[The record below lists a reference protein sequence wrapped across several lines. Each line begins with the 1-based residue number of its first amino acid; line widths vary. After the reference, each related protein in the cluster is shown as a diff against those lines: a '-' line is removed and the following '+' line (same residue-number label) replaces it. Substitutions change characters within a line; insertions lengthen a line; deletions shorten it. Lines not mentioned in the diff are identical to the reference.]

1 MKQIQPL
8 NVIFRYKN
16 FNLKNLKIRKER
28 SGIINK
34 KYLGW
39 KLPHVIFLIL
49 ISLGC
54 SFHGHSQSF
63 PRYPIPSYNVPV
75 DGFAN
80 FSNQSSV
87 SQKSSLNEK
96 RSITSPENKRDI
108 IIRISSATTPGQS
121 CKATVWVY
129 SLDLTTVLGPYY
141 LSCGNEISVEID
153 DRQWGVMVD
162 SQDKVVM
169 DVWMDDGGEK

>member
-1 MKQIQPL
+1 MKQILPS
-8 NVIFRYKN
+8 NVIFRDKN
-16 FNLKNLKIRKER
+16 FNLKNLQIGKVR
-28 SGIINK
+28 SGVINK

-39 KLPHVIFLIL
+39 KLPHIIFLIL
-49 ISLGC
+49 ISFGC
-54 SFHGHSQSF
+54 SFQAYSQNC

-75 DGFAN
+75 DGVAD

-87 SQKSSLNEK
+87 SQKSSSLEK
-96 RSITSPENKRDI
+96 RSLSSPENKRDI

-121 CKATVWVY
+121 CQARVWVY

-141 LSCGNEISVEID
+141 LSCRDEISVEID

-162 SQDKVVM
+162 SQDTVVM
-169 DVWMDDGGEK
+169 DVWMDDEGKK